1 MEADDK
7 KNGLVLVRMR
17 PESVKMEAE
26 ETATPRE
33 GTAQTD
39 RVPAAPHSLNAE
51 DSDQV
56 GLRPE
61 QPAAIEAGRVAL
73 QNAGADTQNDEGPG
87 PLPAAAEGE
96 GAQAAELVPGIDVE
110 TLLILAV
117 QHILSLSGMAFS
129 PGAVRDLPEMTGES
143 FDPKAAISALRHVGF
158 EASYGELAPKNLR
171 ASHCPAIGFLK
182 GGEAVVIHTIDDEGL
197 MHLRRF
203 ERVDTP
209 FIEEQLPKKDVA
221 DQLEPYVVL
230 ARKVHAAA
238 KVKGENDW
246 FWGSLLQGKWLYGQV
261 LVAAAITNFM
271 GLSTSLFIMVV
282 YDRVV
287 PNEAI
292 ESLIALT
299 IGVLIALVFDFVI
312 KTLRAQFVDKAG
324 KRADARMSRLIF
336 DKILNMRLDN
346 RRQKSGAM
354 ASIVREFDTLR
365 DFFTSATLVAVV
377 DLPFIFLFIW
387 VISLISGPLALVPLI
402 AVPLVILSGLVIQ
415 PFLARIAESSMQSN
429 MSKQSVLVETLNGLE
444 TVQATGS
451 GRLMRR
457 RFEEASDAQ
466 SDLGLKNRMLS
477 NFAINSAASV
487 QQLAQIATIFYG
499 VFLIQDGTITM
510 GAMIAAV
517 ILGGRTLAPLSQLAS
532 AMSRA
537 NGARQ
542 AYRSLSAV
550 MNDDADQQN
559 LTRSRLSRPHLSGS
573 IELKNVSYSFP
584 GASSPIIR
592 NLSLKIPA
600 GQKVAIVGRMG
611 SGKSTMSRLIS
622 GLIEPSEGAVL
633 IDGVD
638 LRQVDKSDVRR
649 NVGVMLQET
658 WLFSGTVKENL
669 QMGFYEYDDAHILN
683 IAKISG
689 VDDFVGS
696 HPQGYDMELR
706 ERGEGLSGG
715 QRQSINLARALL
727 HDPNLLVL
735 DEPTSS
741 MDTAT
746 EKSVIGRLKAWAG
759 ARTLVMVTHRN
770 TLLELADRVLVM
782 DQGTVVADTTPEKLK
797 AQAR

>member
-1 MEADDK
+1 MT
-7 KNGLVLVRMR
+7 
-17 PESVKMEAE
+17 VKSLEVNTTSQDQDMGQEP
-26 ETATPRE
+26 AT
-33 GTAQTD
+33 QT
-39 RVPAAPHSLNAE
+39 E
-51 DSDQV
+51 DEVQ
-56 GLRPE
+56 
-61 QPAAIEAGRVAL
+61 
-73 QNAGADTQNDEGPG
+73 GADATGAGGGSVEHSNMQEGVDATAFEG
-87 PLPAAAEGE
+87 EDDVIAVSVTGSIDAAE
-96 GAQAAELVPGIDVE
+96 QA
-110 TLLILAV
+110 LILSV
-117 QHILSLSGMAFS
+117 QHILALSGMAFS
-129 PGAVRDLPEMTGES
+129 PGAVRDLPELTSEA
-143 FDPKAAISALRHVGF
+143 FDPKSAVSALRHVGF
-158 EASYGELAPKNLR
+158 EATYGEMNLKKLR
-171 ASHCPAIGFLK
+171 ATHCPAIGFLK
-182 GGEAVVIHTIDDEGL
+182 SGEAIVVHAFGEDGTV
-197 MHLRRF
+197 HLRRF
-203 ERVDTP
+203 SADDTFVEELLPLKELDTYLQP
-209 FIEEQLPKKDVA
+209 FF
-221 DQLEPYVVL
+221 VL
-230 ARKVHAAA
+230 ARRVHAAA
-238 KVKGENDW
+238 KVKGKNDW
-246 FWGSLLQGKWLYGQV
+246 FWGSLLEGKWLYGQV
-261 LVAAAITNFM
+261 LVAAAITNFL

-299 IGVLIALVFDFVI
+299 IGVLIALAFDFII

-365 DFFTSATLVAVV
+365 EFFTSATLVAVV

-387 VISLISGPLALVPLI
+387 VISLIAGPLALVPLI

-415 PFLARIAESSMQSN
+415 PFLARIAESSMKTN

-559 LTRSRLSRPHLSGS
+559 LTRSRLSRPHLSGAV
-573 IELKNVSYSFP
+573 EFKNVSYTFP
-584 GASSPIIR
+584 GASSPMIR

-622 GLIEPSEGAVL
+622 GLIEPSEGSVL

-638 LRQVDKSDVRR
+638 LRQIDKSDVRR

-669 QMGFYEYDDAHILN
+669 QMGFYEYDDAHVLN

-689 VDDFVGS
+689 VDDFVAS

-759 ARTLVMVTHRN
+759 VRTLVMVTHRN
-770 TLLELADRVLVM
+770 TLLELADRVLVI
-782 DQGTVVADTTPEKLK
+782 DQGAVVTDTTPEKLK
-797 AQAR
+797 AQAQAQAR

>member
-1 MEADDK
+1 MEAQNNNRK
-7 KNGLVLVRMR
+7 LNEK
-17 PESVKMEAE
+17 AE
-26 ETATPRE
+26 LQEQE
-33 GTAQTD
+33 
-39 RVPAAPHSLNAE
+39 V
-51 DSDQV
+51 
-56 GLRPE
+56 RPE
-61 QPAAIEAGRVAL
+61 QLQTSLVQTVAAAPAQSAVELAADAQNFERSEGVDPAHTASSTDAAIDYEM
-73 QNAGADTQNDEGPG
+73 Q
-87 PLPAAAEGE
+87 
-96 GAQAAELVPGIDVE
+96 
-110 TLLILAV
+110 LILAV
-117 QHILSLSGMAFS
+117 QHILSLSGMTFS
-129 PGAVRDLPEMTGES
+129 SGAVRDLPELTGKH
-143 FDPKAAISALRHVGF
+143 FDPKSAVSALRHVGF
-158 EASYGELAPKNLR
+158 EADYGEMSVSALEPG
-171 ASHCPAIGFLK
+171 HCPAIAFAES
-182 GGEAVVIHTIDDEGL
+182 GEAVVIAAISEDGKA
-197 MHLRRF
+197 
-203 ERVDTP
+203 RVLHFSNVGETL
-209 FIEEQLPKKDVA
+209 EEEIPVA
-221 DQLEPYVVL
+221 DLGPHL
-230 ARKVHAAA
+230 APFFIIARKVHAASRP
-238 KVKGENDW
+238 KGKNDW
-246 FWGSLLQGKWLYGQV
+246 FWGSLAQGKGLYGQV
-261 LVAAAITNFM
+261 ILAAALTNFL

-299 IGVLIALVFDFVI
+299 IGVLIALGFDFII

-336 DKILNMRLDN
+336 DKILSMKLDS

-365 DFFTSATLVAVV
+365 EFFTSATLIAVV
-377 DLPFIFLFIW
+377 DLPFIFFFIW
-387 VISLISGPLALVPLI
+387 VISLIAGPLALVPLI
-402 AVPLVILSGLVIQ
+402 AVPLVIAAGLGIQ
-415 PFLARIAESSMQSN
+415 PFLARITEGSMQSN

-466 SDLGLKNRMLS
+466 SNLGLKSRMLS
-477 NFAINSAASV
+477 NFAINSAASI

-537 NGARQ
+537 NGARE
-542 AYRSLSAV
+542 AYRTLSTV
-550 MNDDADQQN
+550 MHPKDGDWEEN
-559 LTRSRLSRPHLSGS
+559 RPRLSRPHLAGNV
-573 IELKNVSYSFP
+573 ELKGLSYTFP
-584 GASSPIIR
+584 GANSPILKD
-592 NLSLKIPA
+592 LSLKIPA

-611 SGKSTMSRLIS
+611 SGKSTLSRLIS

-633 IDGVD
+633 VDGVD
-638 LRQVDKSDVRR
+638 LRQIDKSDVRR
-649 NVGVMLQET
+649 NIGVMLQET
-658 WLFSGTVKENL
+658 WLFSGSVKENL
-669 QMGFYEYDDAHILN
+669 QMGFYEYDDTHILK
-683 IAKISG
+683 IAKVSG
-689 VDDFVGS
+689 VDDFVAS

-727 HDPNLLVL
+727 HDPNLLIL

-746 EKSVIGRLKAWAG
+746 EKAVIGRLKDWARD
-759 ARTLVMVTHRN
+759 RTMIMITHRN
-770 TLLELADRVLVM
+770 TLLELADRVLIM
-782 DQGTVVADTTPEKLK
+782 DEGTVIADTTPDKLK

>member
-1 MEADDK
+1 MEDK
-7 KNGLVLVRMR
+7 STDEASIPTTANVAAKLEGDGVSLVSVRSGEDAEKPSE
-17 PESVKMEAE
+17 PEDI
-26 ETATPRE
+26 ATPDLR
-33 GTAQTD
+33 GDTASEPGVEPQA
-39 RVPAAPHSLNAE
+39 VLE
-51 DSDQV
+51 SD
-56 GLRPE
+56 
-61 QPAAIEAGRVAL
+61 
-73 QNAGADTQNDEGPG
+73 GAT
-87 PLPAAAEGE
+87 
-96 GAQAAELVPGIDVE
+96 
-110 TLLILAV
+110 TLIHAV
-117 QHILSLSGMAFS
+117 QHILALSGMAFS
-129 PGAVRDLPEMTGES
+129 AGAVRDLPELISEA
-143 FDPKAAISALRHVGF
+143 FDPKSAVSALRNVGF
-158 EASYGELAPKNLR
+158 EATYGEMKLKKLR
-171 ASHCPAIGFLK
+171 ATHCPTIGFLK
-182 GGEAVVIHTIDDEGL
+182 SGDAVVINAIDESG
-197 MHLRRF
+197 MVHLRRF
-203 ERVDTP
+203 GGEEQFV
-209 FIEEQLPKKDVA
+209 EEQLTQRDLGN
-221 DQLEPYVVL
+221 QLEPFIIL
-230 ARKVHAAA
+230 ARRVHEAA
-238 KVKGENDW
+238 KVKGKNDW

-261 LVAAAITNFM
+261 LIAAAITNFL

-299 IGVLIALVFDFVI
+299 IGVLIALGFDFII

-365 DFFTSATLVAVV
+365 EFFTSATLVAVV

-387 VISLISGPLALVPLI
+387 VISLIAGPLALVPLI

-415 PFLARIAESSMQSN
+415 PFLARIAKSSMETN

-477 NFAINSAASV
+477 QFAINSAASV
-487 QQLAQIATIFYG
+487 QQLAQIATIFFG

-550 MNDDADQQN
+550 MNDDAEQQAQA
-559 LTRSRLSRPHLSGS
+559 RSRLSRPHLSGE
-573 IELKNVSYSFP
+573 IEFKNVSYTFP
-584 GASSPIIR
+584 GADSAIIR
-592 NLSLKIPA
+592 NLSLKISV
-600 GQKVAIVGRMG
+600 GQKVAVVGRMG
-611 SGKSTMSRLIS
+611 SGKSTMSRLIA

-638 LRQVDKSDVRR
+638 LRQIDKSDVRR
-649 NVGVMLQET
+649 NVGVMLQDT

-669 QMGFYEYDDAHILN
+669 QMGFYEYDDAHLLN
-683 IAKISG
+683 IAKLSG
-689 VDDFVGS
+689 VDDFVAS

-746 EKSVIGRLKAWAG
+746 EKSVIGRLKVWAG
-759 ARTLVMVTHRN
+759 SRTLVMVTHRN

-782 DQGTVVADTTPEKLK
+782 DQGSIVADTTPEKLK

>member
-1 MEADDK
+1 MQEEEK
-7 KNGLVLVRMR
+7 L
-17 PESVKMEAE
+17 SVAVANSSTQRENIDE
-26 ETATPRE
+26 ELSNET
-33 GTAQTD
+33 
-39 RVPAAPHSLNAE
+39 SLIY
-51 DSDQV
+51 
-56 GLRPE
+56 
-61 QPAAIEAGRVAL
+61 AI
-73 QNAGADTQNDEGPG
+73 
-87 PLPAAAEGE
+87 
-96 GAQAAELVPGIDVE
+96 
-110 TLLILAV
+110 
-117 QHILSLSGMAFS
+117 QHLLSLSGMAFS
-129 PGAVRDLPEMTGES
+129 PGAVRDLPDLTGDV
-143 FDPKAAISALRHVGF
+143 FDPQSAVSALSHVGF
-158 EASYGELAPKNLR
+158 DAAFGELKFKKIKP
-171 ASHCPAIGFLK
+171 SHCPAVGFLEC
-182 GGEAVVIHTIDDEGL
+182 GDAVVVHSIDDSGFVNI
-197 MHLRRF
+197 RRF
-203 ERVDTP
+203 KDEAKFT
-209 FIEEQLPKKDVA
+209 EEKISKKDLGKFV
-221 DQLEPYVVL
+221 QNFFIL
-230 ARKVHAAA
+230 AKKAHPAARVKRK
-238 KVKGENDW
+238 NDW
-246 FWGSLLQGKWLYGQV
+246 FWGSLSQGKWLYLQV
-261 LVAAAITNFM
+261 IVAAAVASFL

-299 IGVLIALVFDFVI
+299 VGVLIALFFDFII

-324 KRADARMSRLIF
+324 QRADSRMSRLIF

-365 DFFTSATLVAVV
+365 EFFTSATLVAVV

-387 VISLISGPLALVPLI
+387 VISLIAGPLALVPLI
-402 AVPLVILSGLVIQ
+402 AVPLVIVSGLIIQ
-415 PFLARIAESSMQSN
+415 PLLARIAEGSMQSN

-451 GRLMRR
+451 GRLMRK
-457 RFEEASDAQ
+457 RFEAASEAQ
-466 SDLGLKNRMLS
+466 SDLGLRNRMLS
-477 NFAINSAASV
+477 QFAINSAASV

-499 VFLIQDGTITM
+499 VFLIQDGIISM

-542 AYRSLSAV
+542 AYRSLSSV
-550 MNDDADQQN
+550 MNESDDQGDD
-559 LTRSRLSRPHLSGS
+559 LRSRLSRPTLSGS
-573 IELKNVSYSFP
+573 IEFKNVSYTFP
-584 GASSPIIR
+584 GADRPIVRDFSI
-592 NLSLKIPA
+592 KIPS

-611 SGKSTMSRLIS
+611 SGKTTISRLIA
-622 GLIEPSEGAVL
+622 GLIEPSEGSVL

-638 LRQVDKSDVRR
+638 LRQIDKSDVRR
-649 NVGVMLQET
+649 NIGVMLQDT
-658 WLFSGTVKENL
+658 WLFSGSVKENL

-683 IAKISG
+683 ISKISG
-689 VDDFVGS
+689 VDEFVAG

-715 QRQSINLARALL
+715 QRQSINLGRALL

-746 EKSVIGRLKAWAG
+746 EKAVIGRLKIWSQ
-759 ARTLVMVTHRN
+759 ARTLLMVTHRN

-782 DQGTVVADTTPEKLK
+782 DQGAVVADTTPEKLK

>member
-1 MEADDK
+1 M
-7 KNGLVLVRMR
+7 V
-17 PESVKMEAE
+17 VKSLE
-26 ETATPRE
+26 EHNVSQDQDTGREPATPNGDMAHSADAIGAVVHSVESLVEEE
-33 GTAQTD
+33 GVLT
-39 RVPAAPHSLNAE
+39 PALEGGDPATK
-51 DSDQV
+51 Q
-56 GLRPE
+56 PE
-61 QPAAIEAGRVAL
+61 T
-73 QNAGADTQNDEGPG
+73 GAVD
-87 PLPAAAEGE
+87 AAEH
-96 GAQAAELVPGIDVE
+96 A
-110 TLLILAV
+110 LIFSV
-117 QHILSLSGMAFS
+117 QHILALSGMAFS
-129 PGAVRDLPEMTGES
+129 PGAVRDLPELTSEA
-143 FDPKAAISALRHVGF
+143 FDPKSAVSALRHVGF
-158 EASYGELAPKNLR
+158 EATYGEMKLKNLR

-182 GGEAVVIHTIDDEGL
+182 SGEAVVVHAIDEEGIV
-197 MHLRRF
+197 HLRRF
-203 ERVDTP
+203 SAEDK
-209 FIEEQLPKKDVA
+209 FGEEHLPHKELDAHLV
-221 DQLEPYVVL
+221 PYFVL
-230 ARKVHAAA
+230 VRRVHAAA
-238 KVKGENDW
+238 KAKGKDDW

-261 LVAAAITNFM
+261 LVAAAITNFL

-299 IGVLIALVFDFVI
+299 IGVLIALGFDFII

-365 DFFTSATLVAVV
+365 EFFTSATLVAVV
-377 DLPFIFLFIW
+377 DLPFIFLFIS
-387 VISLISGPLALVPLI
+387 VISLIAGPLALVPLI

-415 PFLARIAESSMQSN
+415 PFLARIAKSSMETN

-466 SDLGLKNRMLS
+466 SDLSLKNRMLS
-477 NFAINSAASV
+477 NFAINSAASI
-487 QQLAQIATIFYG
+487 QQLAQIATIFFG

-542 AYRSLSAV
+542 AYRALSAV
-550 MNDDADQQN
+550 MNDDADQQD

-573 IELKNVSYSFP
+573 IEFKNVSYTFS

-622 GLIEPSEGAVL
+622 GLIEPSEGSVL

-638 LRQVDKSDVRR
+638 LRQIDKSDVRR
-649 NVGVMLQET
+649 NVGVMLQDT

-669 QMGFYEYDDAHILN
+669 QMGFYEYDDAHLLN
-683 IAKISG
+683 IAKLSG
-689 VDDFVGS
+689 VDDFVAS

-782 DQGTVVADTTPEKLK
+782 DQGAVVADTTPEKLK

>member
-1 MEADDK
+1 MEKTSHDESQALLKKQQGQDK
-7 KNGLVLVRMR
+7 VYLQNDGGRMAEVAETEMAKEVTANEGALSNGANSAHLGPRESLSEAPNTESEQSLVLC
-17 PESVKMEAE
+17 
-26 ETATPRE
+26 
-33 GTAQTD
+33 
-39 RVPAAPHSLNAE
+39 
-51 DSDQV
+51 
-56 GLRPE
+56 
-61 QPAAIEAGRVAL
+61 
-73 QNAGADTQNDEGPG
+73 
-87 PLPAAAEGE
+87 
-96 GAQAAELVPGIDVE
+96 
-110 TLLILAV
+110 V
-117 QHILSLSGMAFS
+117 QHMLALSGLAFS
-129 PGAVRDLPEMTGES
+129 PGAVRDLPELTSET
-143 FDPKAAISALRHVGF
+143 FDPKSAVSALRHLGF
-158 EASYGELAPKNLR
+158 DVSFGEMPLKKLR
-171 ASHCPAIGFLK
+171 STHCPAIGFLK
-182 GGEAVVIHTIDDEGL
+182 DGQAVAITSLEKGGEVT
-197 MHLRRF
+197 LRC
-203 ERVDTP
+203 
-209 FIEEQLPKKDVA
+209 FIEEEQYTELKVLFKELDA
-221 DQLEPYVVL
+221 HLEPFFIL
-230 ARKVHAAA
+230 ARRVHVSA
-238 KVKGENDW
+238 KAKGKNDW
-246 FWGSLLQGKWLYGQV
+246 FWGSLLQGKWLYAQV
-261 LVAAAITNFM
+261 LIAAAITNFL

-299 IGVLIALVFDFVI
+299 IGVLIALGFDFII

-336 DKILNMRLDN
+336 DKLLNMRLDN

-387 VISLISGPLALVPLI
+387 VISLIAGPLALVPLV
-402 AVPLVILSGLVIQ
+402 AVPLVIISGLVIQ
-415 PFLARIAESSMQSN
+415 PFLARIAESSMKTN

-477 NFAINSAASV
+477 QFAINSAASI
-487 QQLAQIATIFYG
+487 QQLAQIATIFFG
-499 VFLIQDGTITM
+499 VFLIQSGTITM

-542 AYRSLSAV
+542 AYRSLSAL
-550 MNDDADQQN
+550 MNDDVDTQK
-559 LTRSRLSRPHLSGS
+559 LTRSRLSRPHLSG
-573 IELKNVSYSFP
+573 EVVLKNVNYTFP
-584 GASSPIIR
+584 GSANPIIR

-622 GLIEPSEGAVL
+622 GLIEPSEGSVL

-638 LRQVDKSDVRR
+638 LRQIDPSDVRR

-669 QMGFYEYDDAHILN
+669 QMGFYEYDDAHLLN
-683 IAKISG
+683 IARISG
-689 VDDFVGS
+689 VDDFVAS

-727 HDPNLLVL
+727 HDPNLLIL

-746 EKSVIGRLKAWAG
+746 EKVVIERLKNWTG
-759 ARTLVMVTHRN
+759 DRTMVMVTHRN

-782 DQGTVVADTTPEKLK
+782 DQGVIVADTTPEKLK

>member
-1 MEADDK
+1 LNKTADIPHDAD
-7 KNGLVLVRMR
+7 VVE
-17 PESVKMEAE
+17 PE
-26 ETATPRE
+26 
-33 GTAQTD
+33 
-39 RVPAAPHSLNAE
+39 N
-51 DSDQV
+51 
-56 GLRPE
+56 
-61 QPAAIEAGRVAL
+61 
-73 QNAGADTQNDEGPG
+73 DT
-87 PLPAAAEGE
+87 LE
-96 GAQAAELVPGIDVE
+96 GAQGDADDGHQAIADQVPLQADPVVVDTELS
-110 TLLILAV
+110 LIKAV
-117 QHILSLSGMAFS
+117 QHYLTLSGMAFS
-129 PGAVRDLPEMTGES
+129 TGAVRDLPELTDETFG
-143 FDPKAAISALRHVGF
+143 PKSAVSALRHVGF
-158 EASYGELAPKNLR
+158 EASYGAMTLKKIR

-182 GGEAVVIHTIDDEGL
+182 NGEAVVISDVKADGSVNFLRFDDNAVRE
-197 MHLRRF
+197 
-203 ERVDTP
+203 
-209 FIEEQLPKKDVA
+209 DVRA
-221 DQLEPYVVL
+221 LKRLGDDFEPYLIL
-230 ARKVHAAA
+230 ARRVPSEART
-238 KVKGENDW
+238 KGKNDW
-246 FWGSLLQGKWLYGQV
+246 FWGSLSQGKWLYGQV
-261 LVAAAITNFM
+261 LVAAAITNFL

-299 IGVLIALVFDFVI
+299 IGVLIALLFDFII

-365 DFFTSATLVAVV
+365 EFFTSATLVAVV

-387 VISLISGPLALVPLI
+387 VISLIAGPLALVPLI

-415 PFLARIAESSMQSN
+415 PFLARIAEGSMKTN

-477 NFAINSAASV
+477 QFAINSAASV

-499 VFLIQDGTITM
+499 VFLIQDGTVTM

-550 MNDDADQQN
+550 MNDDDGLSDA
-559 LTRSRLSRPHLSGS
+559 TRSRLSRPELRGS
-573 IELKNVSYSFP
+573 IELKNVTYSFP
-584 GASSPIIR
+584 GSDSAIIR
-592 NLSLKIPA
+592 DLSLKIPA
-600 GQKVAIVGRMG
+600 GQKIAIVGRMG

-622 GLIEPSEGAVL
+622 GLIEPSEGSVL

-638 LRQVDKSDVRR
+638 LRQIDKSDVRR
-649 NVGVMLQET
+649 NVGVMLQDT

-683 IAKISG
+683 VAKLSG
-689 VDDFVGS
+689 VDDFVAS

-746 EKSVIGRLKAWAG
+746 EKAVIGRLKAWAG
-759 ARTLVMVTHRN
+759 NRTLIMVTHRN

-782 DQGTVVADTTPEKLK
+782 DQGAVVADTTPEKLK

>member
-1 MEADDK
+1 MEEDDN
-7 KNGLVLVRMR
+7 KNVVVL
-17 PESVKMEAE
+17 
-26 ETATPRE
+26 
-33 GTAQTD
+33 G
-39 RVPAAPHSLNAE
+39 H
-51 DSDQV
+51 
-56 GLRPE
+56 
-61 QPAAIEAGRVAL
+61 I
-73 QNAGADTQNDEGPG
+73 GADTPLESERTELPVDEGVD
-87 PLPAAAEGE
+87 AEISLGEE
-96 GAQAAELVPGIDVE
+96 GADQHVLTPDQDYQGDGADLAAKADNPFVHTDELGIDTE
-110 TLLILAV
+110 TPLILAV
-117 QHILSLSGMAFS
+117 QHILALAGLVFS
-129 PGAVRDLPEMTGES
+129 PGAVRDLPELTSER
-143 FDPKAAISALRHVGF
+143 FDPKSAVSALLHVGF
-158 EASYGELAPKNLR
+158 EASYGEIKLKKLHAN
-171 ASHCPAIGFLK
+171 HCPAIGFLK
-182 GGEAVVIHTIDDEGL
+182 SGEAVLIHAIDGEGHVL
-197 MHLRRF
+197 LRRF
-203 ERVDTP
+203 THEEEAFT
-209 FIEEQLPKKDVA
+209 EEQLPKKDLA
-221 DQLEPYVVL
+221 DYLQPYVVL

-238 KVKGENDW
+238 KSKGKNDW
-246 FWGSLLQGKWLYGQV
+246 FWGSLAQGKGLYGQV
-261 LVAAAITNFM
+261 IIAAALTNFL

-299 IGVLIALVFDFVI
+299 IGVLIALGFDFII
-312 KTLRAQFVDKAG
+312 KTLRAQFVDRAG

-336 DKILNMRLDN
+336 DKILSMKLDS

-354 ASIVREFDTLR
+354 ATIVREFDTLR
-365 DFFTSATLVAVV
+365 EFFTSATLIAIV
-377 DLPFIFLFIW
+377 DLPFIFFFIW
-387 VISLISGPLALVPLI
+387 VISLIAGPLALVPLI
-402 AVPLVILSGLVIQ
+402 AVPLVIAAGLGIQ
-415 PFLARIAESSMQSN
+415 PFLARITQGSMQSN

-457 RFEEASDAQ
+457 RFEEASNAQ
-466 SDLGLKNRMLS
+466 SDLGLKSRMLS

-517 ILGGRTLAPLSQLAS
+517 ILGGRTLSPLSQLAS

-537 NGARQ
+537 NGARE

-550 MNDDADQQN
+550 MNPAEGEVEEV
-559 LTRSRLSRPHLSGS
+559 RARLSRPHLAGNV
-573 IELKNVSYSFP
+573 ELKGVSYTFP
-584 GASSPIIR
+584 GANSPILKD
-592 NLSLKIPA
+592 LSLKIPA

-622 GLIEPSEGAVL
+622 GLIEPNEGAML

-638 LRQVDKSDVRR
+638 LRQIDKSDVRR
-649 NVGVMLQET
+649 NIGVMLQET

-683 IAKISG
+683 IARISG
-689 VDDFVGS
+689 VDDFVAS

-727 HDPNLLVL
+727 HNPNLLIL

-746 EKSVIGRLKAWAG
+746 EKTVIGSLKDWAG
-759 ARTLVMVTHRN
+759 DRTLIMVTHRN

-782 DQGTVVADTTPEKLK
+782 DQGTVVADTTPDKLR
-797 AQAR
+797 AQAK